1 MEWVIILLGLSV
13 IINVAVW
20 WSRNFK
26 TTLLE
31 KQLAALETE
40 HARQGE
46 LLVACQAL
54 LVAILHRQYTS
65 TPQRVPGQPAYA
77 GVQPVTQ
84 AEPLENEKETLGGFY
99 DEEFL
104 RGTFRSDPPKK
115 D

>member
-1 MEWVIILLGLSV
+1 MEWAIVLLGLSV
-13 IINVAVW
+13 IINVVVL

-26 TTLLE
+26 TTMLE
-31 KQLAALETE
+31 KQLAGLEE
-40 HARQGE
+40 ERAKREG
-46 LLVACQAL
+46 LLAAHQAL

-65 TPQRVPGQPAYA
+65 TPQRVPEQPA
-77 GVQPVTQ
+77 Q
-84 AEPLENEKETLGGFY
+84 PLEDEKETLGGFY